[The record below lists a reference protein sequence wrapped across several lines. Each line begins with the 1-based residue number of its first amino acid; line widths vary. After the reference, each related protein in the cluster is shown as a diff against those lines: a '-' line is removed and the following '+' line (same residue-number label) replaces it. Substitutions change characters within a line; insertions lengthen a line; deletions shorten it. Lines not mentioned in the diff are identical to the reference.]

1 MFLVVETKWNE
12 LNLLDLER
20 EVNLLNENKGPVEYE
35 DSDMSIEEFKEKY
48 DLIDIRDLKGKY
60 GF

>member
-1 MFLVVETKWNE
+1 MKTKVQ
-12 LNLLDLER
+12 LNMKILI
-20 EVNLLNENKGPVEYE
+20 
-35 DSDMSIEEFKEKY
+35 MSIEEFKEKY